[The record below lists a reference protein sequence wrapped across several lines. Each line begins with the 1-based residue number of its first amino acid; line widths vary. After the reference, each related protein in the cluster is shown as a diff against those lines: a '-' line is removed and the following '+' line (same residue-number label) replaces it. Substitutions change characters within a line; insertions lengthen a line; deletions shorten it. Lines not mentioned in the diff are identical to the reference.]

1 MADMIIRF
9 GAVCGAITAA
19 IILARYVVSLIR
31 LLKSF
36 SDKLDAIQDDIADL
50 QYERLS
56 QAHDFYMDR
65 GWCPS
70 SKKQMLCQMHKSY
83 AEKGRNHLSKY
94 YENEILGLPDSP
106 QN

>member
-1 MADMIIRF
+1 MAEAIIR
-9 GAVCGAITAA
+9 AGAIAVA
-19 IILARYVVSLIR
+19 ISAMITLALTIMRFIR
-31 LLKSF
+31 AIKLF
-36 SDKLDAIQDDIADL
+36 TDKLDAVIDDIGDL

-56 QAHDFYMDR
+56 KAHDFYMDR

-83 AEKGRNHLSKY
+83 AAKGRNHLSIH